1 MPLITR
7 AIFYDAGFTLIEPV
21 KSTAEMCA
29 EALLRRGHPAEAA
42 EFLQALP
49 PFDPFLE
56 ARQQEG
62 DPIFASDPRLTD
74 LWHEY
79 YREGFRQVVGSRQLP
94 LSEEELHQCA
104 VEVTELYGH
113 ADLWRP
119 YPEVLAALREG
130 KRRGFVQGVISD
142 WGTQLP
148 GILHDLGLTNYLDFL
163 VVSAVIGAAKP
174 NSHLF
179 DLALSRARVDRQD
192 VVYVGDNYRSD
203 IIGGRGAGICSVL
216 LDRRGTARPVDCP
229 VVKSLD
235 ELVTKIGTPLLD
247 CRM

>member
-1 MPLITR
+1 MTFR

-29 EALLRRGHPAEAA
+29 EALVRRGHATEAA
-42 EFLQALP
+42 EFLHALP

-62 DPIFASDPRLTD
+62 DPIFASDPRLTN

-79 YREGFRQVVGSRQLP
+79 YREGLGLVAGSRQLP
-94 LSEEELHQCA
+94 LSEVEIHECA

-119 YPEVLAALREG
+119 YPEVVGALAEG
-130 KRRGFVQGVISD
+130 KRRGFMQGVVSD
-142 WGTQLP
+142 WGARLP
-148 GILHDLGLTNYLDFL
+148 GILHDLGLTDYLDFL

-179 DLALSRARVDRQD
+179 DLALSRAKVDRRD

-216 LDRRGTARPVDCP
+216 IDRRGAAGQIDCP
-229 VVKSLD
+229 VVRSLD
-235 ELVTKIGTPLLD
+235 ELVNLIGTPLLD